1 MKLSDYKLFK
11 VTFHVDGEDLE
22 TLNNICTLWNDL
34 YRDKKLTEDQIFDY
48 AMTLGIGVFITKQL
62 KFVEKN
68 LRGQYGFN
76 ALEDKDRKE
85 DIS

>member
-1 MKLSDYKLFK
+1 M
-11 VTFHVDGEDLE
+11 
-22 TLNNICTLWNDL
+22 WNDL